1 MTVNCFKCNEPI
13 PEGRLKAI
21 PTTKVCVSCS
31 GVSMKR
37 SVTVTRGEKED
48 TYNDI
53 VFMSQREYEDHFGPE
68 EGSPSLPDWEED
80 TNEA

>member
-1 MTVNCFKCNEPI
+1 MIVNCYKCGEPI

-21 PTTKVCVSCS
+21 PTTKTCVSCS

-37 SVTVTRGEKED
+37 SVTITKGEGED

-53 VFMSQREYEDHFGPE
+53 VIMSQKDYESYFGPE
-68 EGSPSLPDWEED
+68 KKNTPLPDWED
-80 TNEA
+80 HSDEA

>member
-1 MTVNCFKCNEPI
+1 VDEPI
-13 PEGRLKAI
+13 PEGRLKLFQPLKYAF
-21 PTTKVCVSCS
+21 CS
-31 GVSMKR
+31 GVSKKR
-37 SVTVTRGEKED
+37 SVTITGGEGED

-53 VFMSQREYEDHFGPE
+53 VIMSQREYEDYFGPE

>member
-1 MTVNCFKCNEPI
+1 
-13 PEGRLKAI
+13 
-21 PTTKVCVSCS
+21 
-31 GVSMKR
+31 MKR

>member
-1 MTVNCFKCNEPI
+1 MIVNCYKCGEPI

-21 PTTKVCVSCS
+21 PTTKVCVNCS
-31 GVSMKR
+31 GVSKKR
-37 SVTVTRGEKED
+37 SVTITGGEGED

-53 VFMSQREYEDHFGPE
+53 VIMSQKEYENYFGPE